1 MFKSKYAC
9 TEHPTII
16 IDGVPFDLYLHN
28 LYPDN
33 LFLGL
38 VPTITD
44 WIHMKEEAI
53 FVLSRFHSEQ
63 ETVIL
68 PILMCPDDCDLICTV
83 IVAEVIINNNQII
96 WKRVGTDISN
106 LGLTSQYELIGTE
119 VNWLNSVPE
128 MIFDKNTYLE
138 NLKLIYKPI
147 E

>member
-1 MFKSKYAC
+1 
-9 TEHPTII
+9 
-16 IDGVPFDLYLHN
+16 
-28 LYPDN
+28 
-33 LFLGL
+33 
-38 VPTITD
+38 
-44 WIHMKEEAI
+44 MKEEAI